1 MSDMYNATGQ
11 FVVSCTN
18 IFTFLLG
25 RWGIDVWLRYSVL
38 CCLHLRRDAEYL
50 RVQYFIYYSKFE
62 KLEKKKE
69 GDRISRTERRI
80 QYG

>member
-1 MSDMYNATGQ
+1 
-11 FVVSCTN
+11 
-18 IFTFLLG
+18 
-25 RWGIDVWLRYSVL
+25 VL
-38 CCLHLRRDAEYL
+38 CCLHLRRDGEYL

-69 GDRISRTERRI
+69 EDRMSRTERRI